1 MTMKEE
7 KKEIRAFLMGRVN
20 WVEYGYVFCGK
31 TSSLRHSKS
40 NLLSIINI
48 ASDDVW

>member
-1 MTMKEE
+1 MKEE
-7 KKEIRAFLMGRVN
+7 KKEIRLFLMSRCPIH
-20 WVEYGYVFCGK
+20 GYVFRWK
-31 TSSLRHSKS
+31 TSSLRHSEY